1 MEKRKAISVKLPP
14 ELIAKLDAYCK
25 KQPHRPT
32 KTQVIEDAIRT
43 VVEKRK

>member
-25 KQPHRPT
+25 KQAHKPT
-32 KTQVIEDAIRT
+32 KTQVIEDAIRS